1 MAKPKSCATKKVQR
15 RNFMEQELAYSFHL
29 GSDKNKSKLAKKVA
43 KENVSG
49 TTSLSNNAIQN
60 AKDLS
65 DVNKHNLRD
74 YDNQR
79 ELIRTIYGTD
89 DIVNDVKQVYLEE
102 FEQARIEYNNRQT
115 REDRKIEDY
124 FKKVCDSQNDIACEI
139 IIELGDMDFWN
150 DKDEKYRF
158 KMVDVYNEQIKDLIK
173 IVPTFKI
180 ANATI
185 HFDETSPHMHI
196 VGVPVT
202 TNCTRGMKKQV
213 GKSKL
218 FTKTTLTEIQDK
230 MRNACIKSYNKFY
243 EVNTRLNV
251 KDMGNYREI
260 KKQLE
265 KQEQKLTQANNQTKK
280 LDNISKNINEILD
293 NLKPTKL
300 NKNNMVISNE
310 DVQKIK
316 KYTEDVKDITQT
328 VRSVNDLN
336 MAINEFEHSAFEIEK
351 ENRSLKYQL
360 ELKDDEIN
368 NLKSELSL
376 KDKVVS
382 KLQTEKE
389 KLKQE
394 LQKFKGFWHSI
405 MNHFHKRICYDKN
418 NNYKIVSDDLYKNG
432 IFDDNDNEI
441 ANNIARRVTVPDESK
456 QIKSKKKN
464 NDTRF

>member
-1 MAKPKSCATKKVQR
+1 
-15 RNFMEQELAYSFHL
+15 MEQELAYSFHL

-43 KENVSG
+43 KENISG
-49 TTSLSNNAIQN
+49 TTSLANNAIQN

-65 DVNKHNLRD
+65 DVNRHNLRD

-89 DIVNDVKQVYLEE
+89 DIVNDVKQVYLDE
-102 FEQARIEYNNRQT
+102 FEEARLEYNNKQT
-115 REDRKIEDY
+115 REDRKIKDY

-139 IIELGDMDFWN
+139 IIELGNMDFWN
-150 DKDEKYRF
+150 DKTEEYRL
-158 KMVDVYNEQIKDLIK
+158 KMIDVYNEQVKDLIK

-196 VGVPVT
+196 VGVPIVK
-202 TNCTRGMKKQV
+202 NCTRGMKKQV
-213 GKSKL
+213 GKTKL
-218 FTKTTLTEIQDK
+218 FTKETLTAIQDK
-230 MRNACIKSYNKFY
+230 MRNACIKSFNKFY
-243 EVNTRLNV
+243 DIDSRLKTKQKGRNQDINV

-265 KQEQKLTQANNQTKK
+265 KQEQKLAQANNQTKK
-280 LDNISKNINEILD
+280 LDNTSKDINEILD

-316 KYTEDVKDITQT
+316 KYTEDVKNITQT

-336 MAINEFEHSAFEIEK
+336 ITINEYEHSAFEISQ

-360 ELKDDEIN
+360 ELKDNEID
-368 NLKSELSL
+368 NLKSELST
-376 KDKVVS
+376 KDKIIG
-382 KLQTEKE
+382 KLRTEKE
-389 KLKQE
+389 KLKYE
-394 LQKFKGFWHSI
+394 VNKFKGFWRSLI
-405 MNHFHKRICYDKN
+405 KHFQNKIGFDKDEH
-418 NNYKIVSDDLYKNG
+418 YKYVSTDLYKNG

-441 ANNIARRVTVPDESK
+441 ANNVRRKIKTLDEIANLKD
-456 QIKSKKKN
+456 KKK